1 MRSSSGSGALARPGR
16 RTDFRASSLAAPV
29 LAASLVWL
37 VPAGANAAQ
46 TPPAPPAPPMPA
58 AAGELEVLH
67 VKGAVYAIFGAGG
80 NVVVSVG
87 QDGVFMVD
95 TGQAQDADRVLAA
108 VERIQRHVQAR
119 QAPPSPTWGAETRGT
134 LQMSLSPFGPNKPIR
149 YIVNTHAHPDHVG
162 GNERL
167 RKAGRTFTGG
177 NVANDIADAAAD
189 AMVFAHENVT
199 TRLMT
204 PPAGQP
210 AAAEAALPSDTYYGE
225 TFKFSHFF
233 NGEGVQIFHPAA
245 AHTDGDSFVYFRGSD
260 VIVSGDLFVTTT
272 YPFIDVGRG
281 GHINGVIAA
290 ANQMLDIATPEFRL
304 EGGTMIVPGHGR
316 ITDAADLA
324 YYRDMLTI
332 IRDRIQDMVARG
344 MSLQQV
350 KAARPTKDYD
360 PRWGATSGFWT
371 TDQFVEAVYTNL
383 APANRGGRRGA
394 GR

>member
-1 MRSSSGSGALARPGR
+1 MRSSGPSGARAGAG
-16 RTDFRASSLAAPV
+16 FRAAMVAAPALAAG
-29 LAASLVWL
+29 LLWL
-37 VPAGANAAQ
+37 VPAGATAAQ
-46 TPPAPPAPPMPA
+46 TPPAPG

-87 QDGVFMVD
+87 RDGVFMVD

-108 VERIQRHVQAR
+108 VERIQRHVQSL
-119 QAPPSPTWGAETRGT
+119 QAPPSPSWGAETRGT
-134 LQMSLSPFGPNKPIR
+134 LQASLSPFGPSKPIR

-177 NVANDIADAAAD
+177 NVANDIADAGAD
-189 AMVFAHENVT
+189 AMVLAHENVT

-204 PPAGQP
+204 PPGGQP
-210 AAAEAALPSDTYYGE
+210 AAAEATLPSDTYYGE
-225 TFKFSHFF
+225 ALKFSHFF
-233 NGEGVQIFHPAA
+233 NGEGVQLFHPAT

-272 YPFIDVGRG
+272 YPFIDAGRG

-332 IRDRIQDMVARG
+332 IRDRIQDMVGRG

-350 KAARPTKDYD
+350 QAARPTKDYD